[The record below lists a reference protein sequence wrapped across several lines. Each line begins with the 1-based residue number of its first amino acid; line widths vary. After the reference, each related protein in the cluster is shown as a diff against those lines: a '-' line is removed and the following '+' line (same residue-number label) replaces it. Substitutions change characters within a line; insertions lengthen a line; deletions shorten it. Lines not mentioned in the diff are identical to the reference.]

1 MRKRRKWEFIFMAV
15 PLALSV
21 SVFVVDLRLPLGWS
35 VWLLYVAPVLLATWA
50 SRSRFVFLIAA
61 LCTAGVIVDFFWSA
75 PGGSREM
82 AIFNRSL
89 GTLMI
94 WMTAF
99 ITFHHRKAVIAI
111 RQAQAELERRIV
123 ERQVYLERSN
133 EMLQMERVEHMRTQ
147 AKLRQEATHAP
158 SPMAPSQTPA
168 AAPLEKV
175 GSHRASILVI
185 EDDPDTQALVKR
197 HLEQDGYETQVAGD
211 GIEALLCLGKRD
223 FDLILSDITMPN
235 MDGIQL
241 LEMTKEK
248 GIATPLIF
256 LTAQFS
262 GESEQRGLDLGAADF
277 LTKPIKK
284 DALLLRVKAALEKCQ
299 LEGTY
304 RA

>member
-1 MRKRRKWEFIFMAV
+1 MAV

-21 SVFVVDLRLPLGWS
+21 AVFVVDLRLPLGWS

-50 SRSRFVFLIAA
+50 SQSRFVFLIAA

-99 ITFHHRKAVIAI
+99 ITFHHRKAIMAL

-123 ERQVYLERSN
+123 ERQVYLERTN
-133 EMLQMERVEHMRTQ
+133 EILQMERIEHMRTK
-147 AKLRQEATHAP
+147 AKLSEEAQQPAQ
-158 SPMAPSQTPA
+158 SQAVPSQERPA
-168 AAPLEKV
+168 AWPAQA
-175 GSHRASILVI
+175 GSRHASILII
-185 EDDPDTQALVKR
+185 EDDPDTQTLLNR
-197 HLEQDGYETQVAGD
+197 HLEQGGYETQVAGD

-235 MDGIQL
+235 LDGIQL
-241 LEMTKEK
+241 LEMSKKK
-248 GIATPLIF
+248 GITTPLIF
-256 LTAQFS
+256 LTTQFS
-262 GESEQRGLDLGAADF
+262 KESEQRGLELGAADF
-277 LTKPIKK
+277 LTKPIKR
-284 DALLLRVKAALEKCQ
+284 DMLLQRVKAALEKHEQ
-299 LEGTY
+299 EGTY